1 MESLLPILLVST
13 ALAFVAGWL
22 LCKALLAHLFVLQQN
37 EPENLAVDIPGLDD
51 RDAQIAELRLQL
63 DKAEARDLR
72 WKRIFRGWRARTRHV
87 TRQFRQQ
94 RLIIA
99 ELRDELRRREA
110 AAVAAQK
117 GQLSPK
123 QAPQKKASVAVE
135 GQAAD
140 ASA

>member
-13 ALAFVAGWL
+13 AIAFVAGWL
-22 LCKALLAHLFVLQQN
+22 LCKVLLAHMLVLQQN

-72 WKRIFRGWRARTRHV
+72 WKRIFRGWRTRTHHV

-99 ELRDELRRREA
+99 ELRDELRRRDA
-110 AAVAAQK
+110 AAVAA
-117 GQLSPK
+117 K
-123 QAPQKKASVAVE
+123 QSAPASEQDPVR
-135 GQAAD
+135 AAMPVTET
-140 ASA
+140 SA

>member
-1 MESLLPILLVST
+1 V
-13 ALAFVAGWL
+13 AFIAGWL
-22 LCKALLAHLFVLQQN
+22 LCKALLAHMFILQQN
-37 EPENLAVDIPGLDD
+37 ESENLAVDIPGLDD

-72 WKRIFRGWRARTRHV
+72 WKSIFRGWRARTHHV

-110 AAVAAQK
+110 VAVAAQK
-117 GQLSPK
+117 GQLPPK
-123 QAPQKKASVAVE
+123 QSPRKKASVAVE
-135 GQAAD
+135 MQAAD
-140 ASA
+140 TSA